1 MNKVTPII
9 LSGGIG
15 ARLWPLS
22 TKNLPKQ
29 FLNLPFHSKN
39 NLFEQTILGLK
50 KSKVFNNPL
59 IVCSEKHK
67 FLVLDSLSRI
77 QSKYSSI
84 IVEKL
89 SKNTAPS
96 VLIGSLFSMKF
107 LKSKFSLILPS
118 DHFIKQRDYT
128 KLIPRNIN
136 EIKSHIIYGIRPRFP
151 SEDYGYIQISK
162 NLKKLNDI
170 LNFYEKPNKKKAEKF
185 INNKYFWNSGIFLLN
200 NEKLI
205 SDFEKYQP
213 KILEISLKIIKE
225 LKKDLQFLDTNH
237 NLMRKL
243 PEISFDNAI
252 LEKNDN
258 IKMMKFGQNWTDLG
272 SWNSLMDL
280 SDNDVKLENNSK
292 IYNNSK
298 NSTVVSD
305 RKNTILNDVENIFV
319 ISQKES
325 LYISSKKNVNY
336 IKEILNNRNF
346 KSITDYQNIFFKP
359 WGHYETFINS
369 PNYLVKKLTIKP
381 KHRLSLQY
389 HNYRTEHW
397 IIVEGIAKIT
407 KGNSQKILKK
417 NESTFIPLGLKHCI
431 ENIGEVNLEIIEVQM
446 GKILKESDIIRLD
459 DPYKR

>member
-15 ARLWPLS
+15 TRLWPLS

-29 FLNLPFHSKN
+29 FLKLPFYSKN

-50 KSKVFNNPL
+50 RSAIFNKPL

-77 QSKYSSI
+77 KSKYSNI

-96 VLIGSLFSMKF
+96 ILIGSLFSMNV
-107 LKSKFSLILPS
+107 LRSKFSLILPS
-118 DHFIKQRDYT
+118 DHFVKQRNYT
-128 KLIPRNIN
+128 KLIPSNIN
-136 EIKSHIIYGIRPRFP
+136 EIKNHIIYGIKPHFP
-151 SEDYGYIQISK
+151 SEDYGYIKIAGK
-162 NLKKLNDI
+162 LKKLNDI
-170 LNFYEKPNKKKAEKF
+170 LSFHEKPNKKKAEQF
-185 INNKYFWNSGIFLLN
+185 IKDDYFWNSGIFLLN

-213 KILEISLKIIKE
+213 KILEISSKIIKK

-237 NLMRKL
+237 NLMKKL

-258 IKMMKFGQNWTDLG
+258 IKMIKFGQDWTDLG

-280 SDNDVKLENNSK
+280 SDNNIKLENNSK

-325 LYISSKKNVNY
+325 LYISSKKNVNK

-346 KSITDYQNIFFKP
+346 KSISDYQNIFFKP

-431 ENIGEVNLEIIEVQM
+431 ENIGKVNLEIIEVQM

>member
-9 LSGGIG
+9 LSGGVG

-22 TKNLPKQ
+22 TENLPKQ
-29 FLNLPFHSKN
+29 FLKLPFNSKN

-50 KSKVFNNPL
+50 KSKIFNNPL

-67 FLVLDSLSRI
+67 FLVLESLSRI
-77 QSKYSSI
+77 KSKYSNI

-96 VLIGSLFSMKF
+96 ILIGSLFSMNF

-118 DHFIKQRDYT
+118 DHFVRQRDYT

-136 EIKSHIIYGIRPRFP
+136 EIKNHIIYGIKPLFP
-151 SEDYGYIQISK
+151 SEDYGYIQISGK
-162 NLKKLNDI
+162 LKKLNDI
-170 LNFYEKPNKKKAEKF
+170 INFHEKPNKKKAEKF
-185 INNKYFWNSGIFLLN
+185 LKNNYFWNSGIFLLN
-200 NEKLI
+200 NEKLV
-205 SDFEKYQP
+205 SDFEKYHP
-213 KILEISLKIIKE
+213 KILQISFEIIKK
-225 LKKDLQFLDTNH
+225 LKKDLQFLDTNQD
-237 NLMRKL
+237 LMKKL

-252 LEKNDN
+252 LEKNNN
-258 IKMMKFGQNWTDLG
+258 IKMMKFEQNWADLG
-272 SWNSLMDL
+272 SWNSLMEL
-280 SDNDVKLENNSK
+280 SNNDVKLEKDTK

-298 NSTVVSD
+298 NSTIVSD
-305 RKNTILNDVENIFV
+305 RKNTILNDVDDIFV
-319 ISQKES
+319 ISKKES
-325 LYISSKKNVNY
+325 LYISSKENVSN
-336 IKEILNNRNF
+336 IKEILNDKKF
-346 KSITDYQNIFFKP
+346 KSISDYQNIFFKP
-359 WGHYETFINS
+359 WGHYEIFINS

-389 HNYRTEHW
+389 HNFRTEHW
-397 IIVEGIAKIT
+397 VIVEGVAKIT
-407 KGNSQKILKK
+407 KGKSKKILKK

-431 ENIGEVNLEIIEVQM
+431 ENIGKVNLEIIEVQM

>member
-1 MNKVTPII
+1 VNKVTPII

-15 ARLWPLS
+15 TRLWPLS

-29 FLNLPFHSKN
+29 FLKLPFYSKN

-50 KSKVFNNPL
+50 RSAIFNKPL

-77 QSKYSSI
+77 KSKYSNI

-96 VLIGSLFSMKF
+96 ILIGSLFSMNV
-107 LKSKFSLILPS
+107 LRSKFSLILPS
-118 DHFIKQRDYT
+118 DHFVKQRNYT
-128 KLIPRNIN
+128 KLIPSNIN
-136 EIKSHIIYGIRPRFP
+136 EIKNHIIYGIKPHFP
-151 SEDYGYIQISK
+151 SEDYGYIKIAGK
-162 NLKKLNDI
+162 LKKLNDI
-170 LNFYEKPNKKKAEKF
+170 LSFHEKPNKKKAEQF
-185 INNKYFWNSGIFLLN
+185 IKDDYFWNSGIFLLN

-213 KILEISLKIIKE
+213 KILEISSKIIKK

-237 NLMRKL
+237 NLMKKL

-258 IKMMKFGQNWTDLG
+258 IKMIKFGQDWTDLG

-280 SDNDVKLENNSK
+280 SDNNIKLENNSK

-325 LYISSKKNVNY
+325 LYISSKKNVNN

-346 KSITDYQNIFFKP
+346 KSISDYQNIFFKP

-431 ENIGEVNLEIIEVQM
+431 ENIGKVNLEIIEVQM